1 MTIRDWFIFA
11 LGFALSPIVL
21 GCAGL
26 ALLRY
31 DRWKAAK
38 EDR

>member
-1 MTIRDWFIFA
+1 MSPFSLLSFVA
-11 LGFALSPIVL
+11 GFLLSPVVL
-21 GCAGL
+21 VCLVVGI
-26 ALLRY
+26 LRY